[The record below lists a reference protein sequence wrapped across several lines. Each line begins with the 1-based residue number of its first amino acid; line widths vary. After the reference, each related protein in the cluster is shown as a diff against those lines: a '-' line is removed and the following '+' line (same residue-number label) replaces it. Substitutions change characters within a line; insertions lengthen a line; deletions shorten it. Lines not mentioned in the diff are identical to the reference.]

1 MPDTP
6 NPAPEDL
13 LTWLHQNA
21 DTVRQLLRETNKT
34 EYHKRWLDK
43 RRQQGKCYRCGD
55 PLGACKPKA
64 CDTCRAKTRQQHHNR
79 KAYHD

>member
-21 DTVRQLLRETNKT
+21 DTVRQLLRQSPDT
-34 EYHKRWLDK
+34 YHKRWLDK

-55 PLGACKPKA
+55 PLGACKHKA

-79 KAYHD
+79 QSLRP